1 MKMIILLLCLL
12 LPYLAFASNVY
23 DNDYCK
29 DPVEL
34 QKWAN
39 LIEKSPDSDAIAAL
53 HAMWI
58 GLCVKVEAHNLTTVR
73 ANKIFDDLRAALI
86 EEIEAQEDQSES
98 LPGPT

>member
-12 LPYLAFASNVY
+12 PPNLVFASNVY

-39 LIEKSPDSDAIAAL
+39 LIENKLYL
-53 HAMWI
+53 H
-58 GLCVKVEAHNLTTVR
+58 V
-73 ANKIFDDLRAALI
+73 
-86 EEIEAQEDQSES
+86 
-98 LPGPT
+98 

>member
-1 MKMIILLLCLL
+1 MKIIILLLCLL
-12 LPYLAFASNVY
+12 LPNPAFASNVY

-39 LIEKSPDSDAIAAL
+39 LIVKNPDSDAIVAL

-86 EEIEAQEDQSES
+86 EEIEVQEDQSGS
-98 LPGPT
+98 LPGAT